1 MLKELAIIA
10 LTTGACAALPSG
22 GYQDPEAPPSIRHGQ
37 SLVMTHCSSCHAIG
51 LAEESPHRGAP
62 PFRTLS
68 DRYPVRDLEEALAEG
83 IVTAHPD
90 MPEFTFS
97 AEDTADIIAYLE
109 SLPSGGG
116 GRQR

>member
-1 MLKELAIIA
+1 MLKEVAIIA
-10 LTTGACAALPSG
+10 LTTWACAALPG
-22 GYQDPEAPPSIRHGQ
+22 GGHQDPEAPPSIRHGQ
-37 SLVMTHCSSCHAIG
+37 RLVMTHCSSCHAIG

-109 SLPSGGG
+109 SLPSGDG

>member
-68 DRYPVRDLEEALAEG
+68 DRYPVRDLEEG